1 MGAPTLRKGRGEKR
15 FDVGVG
21 EAVMGSG
28 FEINLRHCYSAA
40 ASAAAIFVDFDH
52 F

>member
-1 MGAPTLRKGRGEKR
+1 MGAPPLRKRRGEKR

-21 EAVMGSG
+21 EAVMSG
-28 FEINLRHCYSAA
+28 EFEINLRHCYSAA
-40 ASAAAIFVDFDH
+40 ASAAAILVDFDH